1 MKVRKE
7 EGKNKKAKETTKCCK
22 CYTFNDFLRWIGSRS
37 SVEMTDQDIIR
48 CKLAG
53 SLKSYS
59 ISVSKEVV
67 ENTLD
72 FLRRKRENQLKMV
85 REIKQVQFSGSE
97 KLNESAKND

>member
-7 EGKNKKAKETTKCCK
+7 KAQSKKDKENTKCCK

-48 CKLAG
+48 CKLTG
-53 SLKSYS
+53 SLKSYTIS
-59 ISVSKEVV
+59 ISKEVV

-97 KLNESAKND
+97 KLNESAKHN